1 MRKEKSYTRR
11 QMIGTMA
18 AAAAATTAATE
29 ASVAAFGDSASPQVQ
44 AARVTRYAFGWN
56 TRGRTG
62 ILYLYLENSGT
73 PATVNVAS
81 PDEFVG
87 YLAILKE
94 SMVFF
99 DTNGWLYSGTQN
111 PR

>member
-1 MRKEKSYTRR
+1 MRNGNNYSRR
-11 QMIGTMA
+11 QVIGTIA
-18 AAAAATTAATE
+18 AAAVATTAAAE
-29 ASVAAFGDSASPQVQ
+29 ATAPAFGHEAFPQVQ
-44 AARVTRYAFGWN
+44 AARVVRYAFGWN
-56 TRGRTG
+56 TKGRTG

-73 PATVNVAS
+73 PATINVAS

-94 SMVFF
+94 SLVFF
-99 DTNGWLYSGTQN
+99 DSNGWLYSGTQH

>member
-1 MRKEKSYTRR
+1 
-11 QMIGTMA
+11 
-18 AAAAATTAATE
+18 
-29 ASVAAFGDSASPQVQ
+29 
-44 AARVTRYAFGWN
+44 
-56 TRGRTG
+56 
-62 ILYLYLENSGT
+62 LYLENSGT